1 MNELPTFTCWR
12 CDSECDTTWVDVSRM
27 DGTGP
32 EVIIQGATRC
42 TNERC
47 SGAFDQAADRPPS
60 PEQLERRGREALARV
75 RQIAAEVHAE

>member
-1 MNELPTFTCWR
+1 MTELPTFTCWR
-12 CDSECDTTWVDVSRM
+12 CDSPCDVSWVDVSRM

-32 EVIIQGATRC
+32 EVIQGATRC

-47 SGAFDQAADRPPS
+47 LGSFDLAADRPPS

-75 RQIAAEVHAE
+75 RQIAAEVYAQ